1 MPALLDD
8 LDLDAILRPITGGTA
23 VGTDPRSDVSPQ
35 SLYFQI
41 RDARAEARAME
52 RQAESSGA
60 EDPAAPARWRIVR
73 SLSVK
78 ALSEHAK
85 DLELATW
92 LTEALVRAAGL
103 RGLTA
108 GAMIVHGL
116 LERFWD
122 DIYPLPDEDGVAT
135 RVGPLAG
142 LSGQGADGTLMQP
155 LRKITLFHRHN
166 GEAFGYWQYQLS
178 DQLATIT
185 DPERRQQRLDAGVI
199 AFDEVEKDARQV
211 PASYWV
217 GLRDEIGAAL
227 GAWNAMTVVLDE
239 RAGEASPSMIR
250 VKHLLADMLATTER
264 FAPAADAMGSSDAE
278 TSSVAGNAAG
288 AATAGNA
295 SGAAFSPPSGGP
307 MVSRGGVSGREDA
320 LRQLGEIAAWFKT
333 NEPNSPLAYT
343 LEEAVRRGRMSWPD
357 LVAELLPD
365 MTSRN
370 GLLVSLGI
378 RPDSE

>member
-1 MPALLDD
+1 
-8 LDLDAILRPITGGTA
+8 
-23 VGTDPRSDVSPQ
+23 
-35 SLYFQI
+35 
-41 RDARAEARAME
+41 
-52 RQAESSGA
+52 
-60 EDPAAPARWRIVR
+60 
-73 SLSVK
+73 
-78 ALSEHAK
+78 
-85 DLELATW
+85 
-92 LTEALVRAAGL
+92 
-103 RGLTA
+103 
-108 GAMIVHGL
+108 
-116 LERFWD
+116 
-122 DIYPLPDEDGVAT
+122 
-135 RVGPLAG
+135 
-142 LSGQGADGTLMQP
+142 
-155 LRKITLFHRHN
+155 
-166 GEAFGYWQYQLS
+166 
-178 DQLATIT
+178 
-185 DPERRQQRLDAGVI
+185 
-199 AFDEVEKDARQV
+199 
-211 PASYWV
+211 V